1 MKLKVFI
8 LAIFAL
14 ITYSLSAQSKQYP
27 KSDSIKIGFNSY
39 QQILNDTLK
48 LSVPSES
55 ENRQFLFPKNE
66 LQNQNLAQ
74 FDAQRSIISDPQFRM
89 PILKPGF
96 KSEMPVMRPDS
107 SVHFFLRIK
116 KIGK

>member
-1 MKLKVFI
+1 MKRTIFI

-14 ITYSLSAQSKQYP
+14 ISHSLSAQSKQDS

-48 LSVPSES
+48 LSVPPEGK
-55 ENRQFLFPKNE
+55 NRQFLFQKNE
-66 LQNQNLAQ
+66 LQNQDLAQ
-74 FDAQRSIISDPQFRM
+74 FDGQRSIISDRQFRM

-107 SVHFFLRIK
+107 SVQFFLRIH

>member
-1 MKLKVFI
+1 MKITVFI

-14 ITYSLSAQSKQYP
+14 ISHSLSAQSK
-27 KSDSIKIGFNSY
+27 SDSVKIGFNSY

-48 LSVPSES
+48 LNVPPEG
-55 ENRQFLFPKNE
+55 ENRQFSFQKNE

-74 FDAQRSIISDPQFRM
+74 FDGQRSIVSDQQFRM
-89 PILKPGF
+89 PILNPGF
-96 KSEMPVMRPDS
+96 KSEMPVLKPDS

>member
-14 ITYSLSAQSKQYP
+14 ITYSLSAQSKQDS
-27 KSDSIKIGFNSY
+27 KSDSIKIGLNSY

-48 LSVPSES
+48 LSVPSEIK
-55 ENRQFLFPKNE
+55 NRQFLFQKNE

-74 FDAQRSIISDPQFRM
+74 VNGQGSIISDQQFRM
-89 PILKPGF
+89 PILKPGL
-96 KSEMPVMRPDS
+96 KLEMPVMKPDS
-107 SVHFFLRIK
+107 TVHFFLRIK